1 MYTTRSWP
9 FGSSHAGRS
18 FLISDHWAM
27 TDGTGPMRR
36 LRQKICIPVG
46 GAVLAR
52 QLSRGR
58 HSVPTVTVGI
68 GCRGACFDMH
78 RMFRS
83 FTGTDVL
90 ATVASFLSVHVLRG
104 LLCLARQ
111 FCDQEDL
118 WIKMQSMAVHD
129 RVC

>member
-1 MYTTRSWP
+1 
-9 FGSSHAGRS
+9 
-18 FLISDHWAM
+18 M

-36 LRQKICIPVG
+36 LPQEICIPAG

-52 QLSRGR
+52 QLPRGR

-68 GCRGACFDMH
+68 GCQGPCFDMN

-90 ATVASFLSVHVLRG
+90 ATVASFLNMHVLRG